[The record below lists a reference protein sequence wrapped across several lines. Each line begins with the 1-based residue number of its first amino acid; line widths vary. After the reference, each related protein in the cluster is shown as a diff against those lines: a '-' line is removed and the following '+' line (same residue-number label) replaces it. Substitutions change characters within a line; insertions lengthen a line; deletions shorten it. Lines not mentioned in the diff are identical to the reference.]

1 LSIILFPKV
10 PVDEAYW
17 GHFFDGDSYIILYTY
32 EVSDKFMDRSKQTN
46 QVFLTGTAINYKYTQ
61 VEEIKHYIIYFW
73 QGRHSSLDEIGSSA
87 FLTVELD
94 DELG

>member
-1 LSIILFPKV
+1 VTSSWI
-10 PVDEAYW
+10 
-17 GHFFDGDSYIILYTY
+17 
-32 EVSDKFMDRSKQTN
+32 EVKKHEIRPS
-46 QVFLTGTAINYKYTQ
+46 FLNGTAINYKYTQ